1 MSTMA
6 RSNSG
11 ESVLSRMVRIFE
23 AIDPDTPAVTV
34 TELARR
40 ADLPT
45 ATTWRLVNELVEYGW
60 LHRDGRRIQVGVR
73 MWELAARASP
83 TLGLREAAM
92 PHMEDLHS
100 LVGHHTQLSVLEH
113 REVLSIERLSA
124 RVAVPNL
131 SRLGGR
137 LPLHAS
143 AAGLV
148 LLANASAALQE
159 SVLAGQMRAFTPNT
173 ITEPRTL
180 RALLSDIR
188 QRGYAFCAGF
198 IDEESVA
205 VAAPVRDR
213 HGRVAAALSVI
224 VPNDSSAR
232 RVVPAVAAAALGI
245 SQSLEL
251 ARRPAS
257 AA

>member
-1 MSTMA
+1 MA

-23 AIDPDTPAVTV
+23 AIDPDTPAITV

-45 ATTWRLVNELVEYGW
+45 ATTWRIVNELVGYGW
-60 LHRDGRRIQVGVR
+60 LRRDGGRIRIGVR
-73 MWELAARASP
+73 MWELAVRASP
-83 TLGLREAAM
+83 TLDLREAAM
-92 PHMEDLHS
+92 PHMEDLHGV
-100 LVGHHTQLSVLEH
+100 VGHHAQLSVLEH

-124 RVAVPNL
+124 RGAVRNL
-131 SRLGGR
+131 SRVGGR

-143 AAGLV
+143 ASGLV
-148 LLANASAALQE
+148 LLAHASAALQE
-159 SVLAGQMRAFTPNT
+159 SVLADQMRAFTPYT
-173 ITEPRTL
+173 ITEPRAL

-188 QRGYAFCAGF
+188 HRGHAYCAGF
-198 IDEESVA
+198 INEEAVS

-213 HGRVAAALSVI
+213 HDRVAAALSVI
-224 VPNDSSAR
+224 VPNDPSAR

-245 SQSLEL
+245 SQALGV
-251 ARRPAS
+251 ARS
-257 AA
+257 SQS

>member
-1 MSTMA
+1 MA

-23 AIDPDTPAVTV
+23 AIDPDTPAITV

-40 ADLPT
+40 ADLPP
-45 ATTWRLVNELVEYGW
+45 ATTWRLVNELVGYGW
-60 LHRDGRRIQVGVR
+60 LHRDGRQIQVGVR
-73 MWELAARASP
+73 MWELAVRASP

-92 PHMEDLHS
+92 PHMEDLHGV
-100 LVGHHTQLSVLEH
+100 VGHHTQLSVLEH

-124 RVAVPNL
+124 RVAVRNL

-148 LLANASAALQE
+148 LLAHAPASLQE
-159 SVLAGQMRAFTPNT
+159 SVLAGRLRAFTPNT
-173 ITEPRTL
+173 IIEPRTL
-180 RALLSDIR
+180 RALLSDVR
-188 QRGYAFCAGF
+188 KRGYAFCAGF
-198 IDEESVA
+198 IDEESA
-205 VAAPVRDR
+205 SVAAPVRDR
-213 HGRVAAALSVI
+213 NDRVVAALSVI

-232 RVVPAVAAAALGI
+232 RVIPAVTAAALGI
-245 SQSLEL
+245 SRSLDRAHE
-251 ARRPAS
+251 PAP
-257 AA
+257 AV